1 MKTELEVRIKHT
13 GMLKRKIDLIHSI
26 IVLTN
31 DKAEDVLDDY
41 SKPLSELNKDDVYTI
56 LQMAN

>member
-13 GMLKRKIDLIHSI
+13 GMLKRKIDLLNSI

-41 SKPLSELNKDDVYTI
+41 RKQLSELNKELSIIEDV
-56 LQMAN
+56 LNE